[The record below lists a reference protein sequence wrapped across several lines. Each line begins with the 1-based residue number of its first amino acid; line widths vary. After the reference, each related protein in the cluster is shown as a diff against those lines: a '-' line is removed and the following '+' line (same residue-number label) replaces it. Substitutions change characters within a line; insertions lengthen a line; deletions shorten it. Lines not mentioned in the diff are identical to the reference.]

1 MSRLYDPT
9 PAGSPYE
16 GDLRY
21 GRAFGTTPD
30 KHRDFHAERVD
41 GTPRN
46 VPVVPLVLV
55 QPRDPQVWK
64 KDARIKEMKKSVDNS
79 QHGVN
84 YVLQAYQSQ
93 LNHMKSNLHLTVGKQ
108 RL

>member
-1 MSRLYDPT
+1 MSKLYDPT
-9 PAGSPYE
+9 PAGTPYE

-30 KHRDFHAERVD
+30 KHRDFHAERID
-41 GTPRN
+41 GVSRN
-46 VPVVPLVLV
+46 SPVVPLVLV

-64 KDARIKEMKKSVDNS
+64 KDTRIKHVKKTLDNS

-93 LNHMKSNLHLTVGKQ
+93 LGHMKANLRLTVGKQ
-108 RL
+108 HL